1 MLKVNRKKETQ
12 ANTKQQNHAEIRNY
26 QQQRDTN
33 TKDEKRESGPI
44 KAGRKCKREHTKDRN
59 SRKKNV
65 KVEGLTDRTGT
76 KNKWDEH
83 KKKRGTHTTCDP
95 KASQE
100 RQE

>member
-1 MLKVNRKKETQ
+1 MRETHTKMLKVNRKKETQ
-12 ANTKQQNHAEIRNY
+12 ANTKQQNHAEIRNH

-33 TKDEKRESGPI
+33 TKGDKRECGPI
-44 KAGRKCKREHTKDRN
+44 KAGRKCKQERAKDRN

-83 KKKRGTHTTCDP
+83 KKKRD
-95 KASQE
+95 AYNM
-100 RQE
+100 